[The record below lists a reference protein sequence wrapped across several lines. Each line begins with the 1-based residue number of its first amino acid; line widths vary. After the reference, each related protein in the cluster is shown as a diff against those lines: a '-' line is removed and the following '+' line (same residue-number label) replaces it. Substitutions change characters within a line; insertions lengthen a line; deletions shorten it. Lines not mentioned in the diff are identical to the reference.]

1 MRLVGGELD
10 DAVPQPDVLRPLARR
25 AEEDLRRRGVRILLQ
40 EVMLHLPGIVVAEP
54 VGELDLGERVL
65 EELILAT
72 LLPRP
77 RELMFVGDAELHG
90 ASASWPLSDTAP
102 GQSSRRRMCGQL
114 HQPSIRNEIRDIGTI
129 AAAITRIRACEKRTA
144 QAP

>member
-65 EELILAT
+65 DELILAT

-77 RELMFVGDAELHG
+77 RELMFVEDAELPG
-90 ASASWPLSDTAP
+90 ASASRSEVRRVGKACARTCMY
-102 GQSSRRRMCGQL
+102 GSSLYHNIKQR
-114 HQPSIRNEIRDIGTI
+114 H
-129 AAAITRIRACEKRTA
+129 K
-144 QAP
+144 